1 MNAAS
6 KRIGACGSAAASCAR
21 HLECARLKLQIHVEV
36 EIETSVH
43 DVLDAWSTLH
53 HRILKPAV

>member
-36 EIETSVH
+36 EIETGQDENGEH
-43 DVLDAWSTLH
+43 DWRSTCS
-53 HRILKPAV
+53 